1 MSLAGK
7 SICFTGTL
15 SMKRAEAEKLA
26 TDAGATVKSG
36 VSAALNILVAGSDA
50 GSKIADA
57 SKKGV
62 EVWTETQFQAALAG
76 GPAASGRKSKSAAQ
90 ADDEPAAKK
99 GKSDAAPPAAKGKG
113 KAKAEPP
120 PDEPP
125 AAKGKG
131 KAKAEPPPDEPPAK
145 KGKGKAEAP
154 PAAATAAAKP
164 SSVCI
169 PVEKGLAESGKLPGH
184 VEVHEDYAFLGNQ
197 VNIEGAN
204 NNNKFYRGQVVKQ
217 GGQFYCWTRW
227 ASDGL

>member
-62 EVWTETQFQAALAG
+62 EVWTETQFQAALASG
-76 GPAASGRKSKSAAQ
+76 SAASGKKSKSAAQ
-90 ADDEPAAKK
+90 VDDEPAAKK
-99 GKSDAAPPAAKGKG
+99 GKG
-113 KAKAEPP
+113 KAEAEPP

-125 AAKGKG
+125 AKKGKG

-154 PAAATAAAKP
+154 PAAAAKP
-164 SSVCI
+164 SNVCI
-169 PVEKGLAESGKLPGH
+169 PVEKGLAESGKLSGH
-184 VEVHEDYAFLGNQ
+184 VEVYEDYA
-197 VNIEGAN
+197 
-204 NNNKFYRGQVVKQ
+204 
-217 GGQFYCWTRW
+217 
-227 ASDGL
+227 SDCMHV

>member
-1 MSLAGK
+1 MSLARK

-62 EVWTETQFQAALAG
+62 EVWTETQFQAALASG
-76 GPAASGRKSKSAAQ
+76 SAASGKKSKSAAQ
-90 ADDEPAAKK
+90 VDDEPA
-99 GKSDAAPPAAKGKG
+99 
-113 KAKAEPP
+113 
-120 PDEPP
+120 
-125 AAKGKG
+125 
-131 KAKAEPPPDEPPAK
+131 AK

-154 PAAATAAAKP
+154 PAAAAKP

-169 PVEKGLAESGKLPGH
+169 PVEKGLAESGKLSGH
-184 VEVHEDYAFLGNQ
+184 VEVYEDYA
-197 VNIEGAN
+197 
-204 NNNKFYRGQVVKQ
+204 
-217 GGQFYCWTRW
+217 
-227 ASDGL
+227 SDCMHV